1 MDRRLL
7 FPVIAITAWAQQQ
20 PAQPAAE
27 ALRDRVR
34 QYYQLMVEKKYRQA
48 EAMVAEESKDDYYAG
63 QKPEIKAFEITMLD
77 LQTET
82 TAKVTIRIKVLVLM
96 PGAGA
101 QIFDVPSA
109 TYWKLENGA
118 WNWYIPAETKGLT
131 PFGKMQPN
139 SAAGTGTGMDMKG
152 AAPGGIDNPDIGA
165 LINQIKLDQ
174 TSVSL
179 SAQEPS
185 RTVTITNG
193 LPGPLDVSLDPHSL
207 TSKLFQV
214 ELTPSHLEAGAKGV
228 ITIRRRPEPRL
239 SGDAKPQPAG
249 KQKDVIIVTT
259 EPLHRTFNIQVES
272 N

>member
-152 AAPGGIDNPDIGA
+152 AAPGSLTSPDFAALLNQVHIDKSSIT
-165 LINQIKLDQ
+165 L
-174 TSVSL
+174 T
-179 SAQEPS
+179 AQVPVQL
-185 RTVTITNG
+185 VTIENG
-193 LPGPLDVSLDPHSL
+193 LPGPITLALDPHVKTL
-207 TSKLFQV
+207 TGLTV
-214 ELTPSHLEAGAKGV
+214 EVEPAAVAAGAKAV
-228 ITIRRRPEPRL
+228 IRIRRTGNKKFSDVVVVNAEPF
-239 SGDAKPQPAG
+239 
-249 KQKDVIIVTT
+249 
-259 EPLHRTFNIQVES
+259 HRSFEIMVRSE
-272 N
+272 